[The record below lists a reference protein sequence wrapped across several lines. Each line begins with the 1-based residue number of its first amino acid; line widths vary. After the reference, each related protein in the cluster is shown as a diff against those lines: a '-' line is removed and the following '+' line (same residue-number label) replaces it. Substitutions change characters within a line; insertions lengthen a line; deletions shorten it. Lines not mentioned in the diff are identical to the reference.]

1 MSKVI
6 TPVLLLIVAIGL
18 FFTYSKPAY
27 KNLQDFQ
34 AQESE
39 IDDAILEADKLV
51 TRYESLRKDKTSIK
65 EIDLKNLSLMLPDN
79 IDIVGL
85 ILDIDRMTSN
95 HNVEISSFLIPYV
108 SPASSKNQAVNT
120 TQSENDYIGSAI
132 ITVSVEGTY
141 FDFKNF
147 LFELE
152 KSMTLFDVTSLKIKV
167 NNIKNSSSGTDEKLS
182 FTTDLKIYWFNGIN

>member
-95 HNVEISSFLIPYV
+95 HNVEISSFLIPYI